1 MKAKDKVRNLLTNN
15 KRLRDSDNKLIAT
28 FWYQELKM
36 RGIDTNE
43 ITGFELLELF
53 AESKLTNAETIRRIR
68 AKLQET
74 NKELRGSKYNLRQ
87 GKLKD
92 DWRKELGYA

>member
-1 MKAKDKVRNLLTNN
+1 MKAKDKVRNLLINN

-28 FWYQELKM
+28 FWFQELKM

-53 AESKLTNAETIRRIR
+53 AESKLANAETIRRIR

>member
-1 MKAKDKVRNLLTNN
+1 MKAKDKVRNLLINN

-28 FWYQELKM
+28 FWFQELKM

>member
-1 MKAKDKVRNLLTNN
+1 MKAKDKVRNLLINN

-28 FWYQELKM
+28 FWFQELKM
-36 RGIDTNE
+36 LGIDTNE

>member
-1 MKAKDKVRNLLTNN
+1 MKAKDKVRNLLINN

-28 FWYQELKM
+28 FWFQELKM

-74 NKELRGSKYNLRQ
+74 NKELRGSKYDLRQ
-87 GKLKD
+87 GKLKN

>member
-1 MKAKDKVRNLLTNN
+1 MKAKDKVRNLLINN

-28 FWYQELKM
+28 FWFQELKM
-36 RGIDTNE
+36 LVIDTNE

>member
-1 MKAKDKVRNLLTNN
+1 MKAKDKVRNLLINN

-92 DWRKELGYA
+92 DWRKDLGYA

>member
-1 MKAKDKVRNLLTNN
+1 MKAKDKVRNLLINN

>member
-1 MKAKDKVRNLLTNN
+1 MKAKDKVRNLLINN

-43 ITGFELLELF
+43 ITGFELLQLF

>member
-1 MKAKDKVRNLLTNN
+1 MKAKDKVRNLLINN

-28 FWYQELKM
+28 FWFQELKM

-43 ITGFELLELF
+43 ITGFELLQLF

>member
-1 MKAKDKVRNLLTNN
+1 MKAKDKVRNLLINN
-15 KRLRDSDNKLIAT
+15 KRLRESDNKLIAT
-28 FWYQELKM
+28 FWLQELKM

-43 ITGFELLELF
+43 ITGFELLQLF

-74 NKELRGSKYNLRQ
+74 NTELRGSKYNLRQ